1 LRIIEEGILIAFL
14 FFYLYIILE
23 RNEKMKH
30 IGASL
35 QWLLFIISGN
45 LVAPIA
51 IASAYGLE
59 GSDAMLFIQ
68 RTLFVLAI
76 AGLLQV
82 LFGHKLPIHEGP
94 AGLWW
99 GVFTLYAT
107 LGITLFGSTT
117 ETLQVLQF
125 ALLISGVLSIV
136 LSLLGIVEKLAKYF
150 TPTVMGIYLLLL
162 VVQLSGAFLKGMLGI
177 TYTND
182 GSIHPVI
189 ATISLFV
196 VGLAFYLNKFP
207 KINQY
212 NMIICIGIG
221 WGLFSI
227 FDLTAPIASTTE
239 IFTLPGVFVFGTPI
253 MEWSMIPTVF
263 LVTLLLMTNMLA
275 SVRVVENVL
284 KSKNEKVEKT
294 SIKKAGFFT
303 GIGQLVGGIFSAVGP
318 VPISGAAGFIAAN
331 NITSRIPF
339 IIASILIVVC
349 SLLSPVTAFFATL
362 PSAIGFAAIFPVFTG
377 MLGLALKE
385 LDGVHN
391 RALLYK
397 TAGIP
402 LFTGI
407 GVMFVPSEAFGSLS
421 PILSSLLSNGL
432 VLGTVIAIG
441 FEIIRSRQTS

>member
-1 LRIIEEGILIAFL
+1 
-14 FFYLYIILE
+14 
-23 RNEKMKH
+23 MKH
-30 IGASL
+30 FGASI
-35 QWLLFIISGN
+35 QWTLFIISGN

-59 GSDAMLFIQ
+59 GTDAMLFIQ
-68 RTLFVLAI
+68 RTLFVLSV

-99 GVFTLYAT
+99 GVFTLYAS
-107 LGITLFGSTT
+107 LGVALFGSTT

-125 ALLISGVLSIV
+125 SLLLSGILSIV
-136 LSLLGIVEKLAKYF
+136 LSLFGIVEKLATYF

-162 VVQLSGAFLKGMLGI
+162 VVQLSGAFLNGMLGI
-177 TYTND
+177 TYTSD
-182 GSIHPVI
+182 GTIHSTI
-189 ATISLFV
+189 AMISLFV

-207 KINQY
+207 KVKQY
-212 NMIICIGIG
+212 NMIICIGVG

-239 IFTLPGVFVFGTPI
+239 LFTLPTIFVFGAPI
-253 MEWSMIPTVF
+253 IEWSMIPTVF

-275 SVRVVENVL
+275 SVRVVESVL
-284 KSKNEKVEKT
+284 KAANEKVEKV

-303 GIGQLVGGIFSAVGP
+303 GIGQLIGGFFSAVGP
-318 VPISGAAGFIAAN
+318 VPISGAAGFIATN

-339 IIASILIVVC
+339 IIASIIIICC

-362 PSAIGFAAIFPVFTG
+362 PSAVGFAAIFPVFAG

-385 LDGVHN
+385 LDAVHDRN
-391 RALLYK
+391 LLYK

-407 GVMFVPSEAFGSLS
+407 GIMFVPSEAFGSLS

-432 VLGTVIAIG
+432 VLGTVIAIL
-441 FEIIRSRQTS
+441 FEVMRSRRTS